1 MIVDRL
7 NGKFQREFVQT
18 ENKMNTNYMANT
30 TFDDF
35 LNQIEN
41 PITKKKYDKVKDF
54 LYGLPLDLSVDEY
67 INVLNEYTLSL
78 KGRYTTIN
86 SVKTILSMIRR
97 YAIYTNNYNLIE
109 ALSSPELDYKI
120 VRKELKPTD
129 NLPFISYSQFKQFLL
144 DINNSDELNV
154 FYTTTLFSAIYE
166 GIYSENGKVLLNLR
180 ASDITCDNGIQYVA
194 KLNDGESIYDF
205 VISKSLA
212 ENLINLGHEEMF
224 EARKRYTY
232 VAKAEGL
239 YPDSCFKVI
248 PRADGKSIEDSVLD
262 FIWRT
267 IRKTTKKYI
276 SYQINSKK
284 TKNIFIS
291 GLMHRL
297 SEKFK
302 EKRLDFI
309 KYFEYP
315 DFERSEAKDVIEEEL
330 KRCNFNIEIPNLRNL
345 VRGYC
350 YLFVEPDTVESN
362 TED

>member
-1 MIVDRL
+1 MIVDYL
-7 NGKFQREFVQT
+7 SGKFQRKFVDM
-18 ENKMNTNYMANT
+18 ENKMNTDDITNT
-30 TFDDF
+30 TLDDF

-41 PITKKKYDKVKDF
+41 PNTRKKYDKVKDF

-67 INVLNEYTLSL
+67 INALNEYTLSL
-78 KGRYTTIN
+78 KGRYTTTN

-109 ALSSPELDYKI
+109 SLSTPELYYKN
-120 VRKELKPTD
+120 VSNELKPTEK
-129 NLPFISYSQFKQFLL
+129 LPFISYSQFKQFIL
-144 DINNSDELNV
+144 DINNSDELNA

-180 ASDITCDNGIQYVA
+180 SSDITCDNGIDYVA
-194 KLNDGESIYDF
+194 KLNDGEKVYDF

-267 IRKTTKKYI
+267 IRNTTNKYI

-297 SEKFK
+297 AIKFK
-302 EKRLDFI
+302 KKRLDFI

-315 DFERSEAKDVIEEEL
+315 DFERSEAKDVIESES

-350 YLFVEPDTVESN
+350 YLFVESDTVESN

>member
-1 MIVDRL
+1 M
-7 NGKFQREFVQT
+7 
-18 ENKMNTNYMANT
+18 
-30 TFDDF
+30 
-35 LNQIEN
+35 
-41 PITKKKYDKVKDF
+41 
-54 LYGLPLDLSVDEY
+54 
-67 INVLNEYTLSL
+67 
-78 KGRYTTIN
+78 
-86 SVKTILSMIRR
+86 
-97 YAIYTNNYNLIE
+97 
-109 ALSSPELDYKI
+109 
-120 VRKELKPTD
+120 
-129 NLPFISYSQFKQFLL
+129 
-144 DINNSDELNV
+144 
-154 FYTTTLFSAIYE
+154 
-166 GIYSENGKVLLNLR
+166 
-180 ASDITCDNGIQYVA
+180 A
-194 KLNDGESIYDF
+194 KLNDGEKVYDF

-267 IRKTTKKYI
+267 IRNTTNKYI

-297 SEKFK
+297 AIKFK
-302 EKRLDFI
+302 KKRLDFI

-315 DFERSEAKDVIEEEL
+315 DFERSEAKDVIEAES

-350 YLFVEPDTVESN
+350 YLFVESDTVESN

>member
-1 MIVDRL
+1 M
-7 NGKFQREFVQT
+7 
-18 ENKMNTNYMANT
+18 ENKMNTDDITNT
-30 TFDDF
+30 TLDDF

-41 PITKKKYDKVKDF
+41 PNTRKKYDKVKDF

-97 YAIYTNNYNLIE
+97 YAIYMNNYNLIE
-109 ALSSPELDYKI
+109 ALSSPELDYKT

-154 FYTTTLFSAIYE
+154 LYTTTLFSAIYE

-180 ASDITCDNGIQYVA
+180 ASDITCDNGIDYVA
-194 KLNDGESIYDF
+194 KLNDGENVYDF

-224 EARKRYTY
+224 EARKRYYYAT
-232 VAKAEGL
+232 KAEGL

-267 IRKTTKKYI
+267 IRKTTDKYM
-276 SYQINSKK
+276 SYQINTKK

-297 SEKFK
+297 SKKFK

-315 DFERSEAKDVIEEEL
+315 DYERSEAKDVIEEEL

-350 YLFVEPDTVESN
+350 YLFVEPDM
-362 TED
+362 

>member
-1 MIVDRL
+1 MIIDRL
-7 NGKFQREFVQT
+7 NGKFQREFVDT
-18 ENKMNTNYMANT
+18 ENKMNTTPNT
-30 TFDDF
+30 TLDDF

-41 PITKKKYDKVKDF
+41 PNTRKKYDKVKDF

-78 KGRYTTIN
+78 KGRYTTTN

-109 ALSSPELDYKI
+109 SLSTPELYYKN
-120 VRKELKPTD
+120 VSNELKPTEK
-129 NLPFISYSQFKQFLL
+129 LPFISYSQFKQFIL
-144 DINNSDELNV
+144 DINNSDELNA

-166 GIYSENGKVLLNLR
+166 GIYNENGKVLLNLR
-180 ASDITCDNGIQYVA
+180 ASDITCDNGINYVA
-194 KLNDGESIYDF
+194 KLNDGENVYDF

-224 EARKRYTY
+224 EGRKRYYYAT
-232 VAKAEGL
+232 KAEGL

-267 IRKTTKKYI
+267 IRKTTDKYM
-276 SYQINSKK
+276 SYQINTKK

-297 SEKFK
+297 SKKFK

-315 DFERSEAKDVIEEEL
+315 NFERSEAKDVIEEEL

-350 YLFVEPDTVESN
+350 YLFVEPDTVKSN